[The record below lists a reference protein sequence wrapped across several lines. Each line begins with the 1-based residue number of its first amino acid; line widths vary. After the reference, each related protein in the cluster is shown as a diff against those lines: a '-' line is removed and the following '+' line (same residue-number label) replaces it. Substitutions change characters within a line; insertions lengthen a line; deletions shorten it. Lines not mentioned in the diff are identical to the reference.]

1 MDIGATIKK
10 MRRKKQLCLRHV
22 SIETGLSQSYLSSL
36 ETGARGASFETLE
49 KIAKAFDK
57 KLVVQFKKAKR
68 KPEKA
73 KTEDEIL
80 IERLEDKEFQDA
92 VLAESAHF

>member
-1 MDIGATIKK
+1 MDIGSTIKK

-57 KLVVQFKKAKR
+57 KLVVQFKESKR
-68 KPEKA
+68 KPRKA

-80 IERLEDKEFQDA
+80 VDRFEDREFQES
-92 VLAESAHF
+92 VLAEAHF